1 MRIESISQ
9 EIRSFKS
16 DQNTRSKEVSAWDG
30 DKVEIST
37 DLVAKV
43 NSVSEGE
50 IARVQQARERVQS
63 KFYDRPEILNDIA
76 DAILNSQV
84 LEASVLEDGEHQ
96 V

>member
-16 DQNTRSKEVSAWDG
+16 DQNTRRKEVSARDG

-37 DLVAKV
+37 DLLAKV

-50 IARVQQARERVQS
+50 VARVQQARERVQS

-76 DAILNSQV
+76 DAILNSHV
-84 LEASVLEDGEHQ
+84 LEASVLEDGEDQ
-96 V
+96 L

>member
-16 DQNTRSKEVSAWDG
+16 DQNTRRKEDSAWDG
-30 DKVEIST
+30 DRVEIST
-37 DLVAKV
+37 DLLAKV

-50 IARVQQARERVQS
+50 VARVQQARERVQS

-76 DAILNSQV
+76 DAILNSHV
-84 LEASVLEDGEHQ
+84 LEASVLEDGEDQ

>member
-16 DQNTRSKEVSAWDG
+16 DQNTRRKEVSASDG

-37 DLVAKV
+37 DLLAKV

-50 IARVQQARERVQS
+50 VARVQQARERVQS

-76 DAILNSQV
+76 DAILNSHV
-84 LEASVLEDGEHQ
+84 L
-96 V
+96 

>member
-16 DQNTRSKEVSAWDG
+16 DQNTRRKEVSAWDG

-37 DLVAKV
+37 DLLAKV

-50 IARVQQARERVQS
+50 VARVQQARERVQS

-76 DAILNSQV
+76 DAILNSHV
-84 LEASVLEDGEHQ
+84 LEASVLEDGEDQ

>member
-16 DQNTRSKEVSAWDG
+16 DQNTRRKEVSAWDG

-37 DLVAKV
+37 DFLAKV

-50 IARVQQARERVQS
+50 VARVQQARERVQS

-76 DAILNSQV
+76 DAILNSHV
-84 LEASVLEDGEHQ
+84 LEASVLEDGEDQ

>member
-84 LEASVLEDGEHQ
+84 LEASVLEDGED
-96 V
+96 

>member
-16 DQNTRSKEVSAWDG
+16 HQNTRRKEVSARDG

-37 DLVAKV
+37 DLLAKV

-50 IARVQQARERVQS
+50 VARVQQARERVQS
-63 KFYDRPEILNDIA
+63 KFYDRPEILKDIA
-76 DAILNSQV
+76 DAILNSHV
-84 LEASVLEDGEHQ
+84 LEASVLEDGEDQ
-96 V
+96 L

>member
-9 EIRSFKS
+9 EIRSFKF
-16 DQNTRSKEVSAWDG
+16 DQNTRRKEVSAWDG

-37 DLVAKV
+37 DLLAKV

-50 IARVQQARERVQS
+50 GARVQQARERVQS

-76 DAILNSQV
+76 DAILNSHV
-84 LEASVLEDGEHQ
+84 LEASVLEDGEDQ

>member
-16 DQNTRSKEVSAWDG
+16 DQNTRRKEVSASDG

-37 DLVAKV
+37 DLLAKV

-50 IARVQQARERVQS
+50 VARVQQARERVQS

-76 DAILNSQV
+76 DAILNSHV
-84 LEASVLEDGEHQ
+84 LEASVLEDGEDQ

>member
-16 DQNTRSKEVSAWDG
+16 DQNTRRKEVSAWDG

-37 DLVAKV
+37 DLLAKV

-50 IARVQQARERVQS
+50 VARVQQARERVQS

-76 DAILNSQV
+76 DAILNSHV
-84 LEASVLEDGEHQ
+84 LEASALEDGEDQ

>member
-16 DQNTRSKEVSAWDG
+16 DQNTRRKEVSASDG

-37 DLVAKV
+37 DLLAKV

-50 IARVQQARERVQS
+50 VARVQQARERVQS

-84 LEASVLEDGEHQ
+84 LEASVLEDGADQ

>member
-16 DQNTRSKEVSAWDG
+16 DQNTRSKEESAWDG

-37 DLVAKV
+37 DLLAKV

-50 IARVQQARERVQS
+50 VARVQQARERVQS

-76 DAILNSQV
+76 DAILNSHV
-84 LEASVLEDGEHQ
+84 LEASVLEDGEDQ

>member
-37 DLVAKV
+37 DLLAKV

-50 IARVQQARERVQS
+50 VARVQQARERVQS

-76 DAILNSQV
+76 DAILNSHV
-84 LEASVLEDGEHQ
+84 LEASVLEDGEDQ